1 MIRFSLTCFAFATS
15 LNLAQAQIAWTD
27 PTLVDPN
34 QPVTLYVDLGQ
45 TMCPNIG
52 IGNPTPSVYIW
63 TWMPSENLA
72 SGGNG
77 QWDNSN
83 EAHKMT
89 EQGNNIWSFTFTPSL
104 AGFYNVTPQQAISSG
119 LAFLLKRDNGNQA
132 GVCSGEAKTE
142 DIILPLMA
150 VSTQDLQAA
159 DELQVSPNPATDV
172 LNISVSG
179 ADAEQLHVELLDL
192 SGRSVLR
199 QAWNKE
205 ALNIAELAAGQY
217 VLRLIGEKKMWVQR
231 IVKE

>member
-1 MIRFSLTCFAFATS
+1 
-15 LNLAQAQIAWTD
+15 
-27 PTLVDPN
+27 
-34 QPVTLYVDLGQ
+34 
-45 TMCPNIG
+45 
-52 IGNPTPSVYIW
+52 
-63 TWMPSENLA
+63 
-72 SGGNG
+72 
-77 QWDNSN
+77 
-83 EAHKMT
+83 
-89 EQGNNIWSFTFTPSL
+89 
-104 AGFYNVTPQQAISSG
+104 
-119 LAFLLKRDNGNQA
+119 
-132 GVCSGEAKTE
+132 TE

-179 ADAEQLHVELLDL
+179 ADEEQLHVELLDL

>member
-1 MIRFSLTCFAFATS
+1 MVAPIGSREDAK
-15 LNLAQAQIAWTD
+15 LAKHWT
-27 PTLVDPN
+27 
-34 QPVTLYVDLGQ
+34 
-45 TMCPNIG
+45 
-52 IGNPTPSVYIW
+52 
-63 TWMPSENLA
+63 
-72 SGGNG
+72 
-77 QWDNSN
+77 
-83 EAHKMT
+83 
-89 EQGNNIWSFTFTPSL
+89 TFTPSL

-179 ADAEQLHVELLDL
+179 ADEEQLHVELLDL